1 MVELERSGEPPR
13 TPPQLDD
20 CNGRGTAGVPLQ
32 LIRMSDGRLGAA
44 PPRASRPVTVTTC
57 SIDPTVLPADVVA
70 DRAASDRKTPYL
82 RRMGLV
88 RLEEAADG
96 ALDRVPTPASAERF
110 RERATA
116 EVGAA
121 RTP

>member
-1 MVELERSGEPPR
+1 M
-13 TPPQLDD
+13 
-20 CNGRGTAGVPLQ
+20 
-32 LIRMSDGRLGAA
+32 
-44 PPRASRPVTVTTC
+44 
-57 SIDPTVLPADVVA
+57 LPADVVA

-96 ALDRVPTPASAERF
+96 VLDRVPTPAAERF